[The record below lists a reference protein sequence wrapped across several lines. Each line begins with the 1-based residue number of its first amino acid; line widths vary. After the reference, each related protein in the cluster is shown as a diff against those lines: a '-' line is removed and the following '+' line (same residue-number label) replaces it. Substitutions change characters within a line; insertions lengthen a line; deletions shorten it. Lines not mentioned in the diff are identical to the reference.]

1 MQVKVT
7 ACKVSHFEFKQ
18 EKANW
23 EMVRKAYNIPLFVNL
38 GIYEG
43 LEKIKNYC
51 IPQGSQNINSIA
63 QGISNSN

>member
-1 MQVKVT
+1 
-7 ACKVSHFEFKQ
+7 
-18 EKANW
+18 
-23 EMVRKAYNIPLFVNL
+23 MVRKAYNIPLFVNL